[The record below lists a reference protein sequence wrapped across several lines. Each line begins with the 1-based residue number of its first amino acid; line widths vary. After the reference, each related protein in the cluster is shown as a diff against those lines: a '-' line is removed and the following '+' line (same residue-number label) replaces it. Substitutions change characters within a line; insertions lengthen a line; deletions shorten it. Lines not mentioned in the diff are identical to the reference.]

1 MPFLADPLN
10 FFYRAIRLSEVAS
23 TYGISGNIQ
32 TLNLGRRSPLLES
45 SVYPLFLIYTNN
57 LIIYTKWKIS

>member
-32 TLNLGRRSPLLES
+32 TLNLGLRSPLLES
-45 SVYPLFLIYTNN
+45 SVYPLGVEVPYLSQVYTHFF
-57 LIIYTKWKIS
+57 